1 MRVLWK
7 VMASLTAEVQ
17 ERVLEPPRQAPWRTD
32 HATLVD
38 DVLAHKSSHLVL
50 AVIAGTAVTWLSSL
64 AWIWVLP
71 GSALT
76 YILFSLA
83 PDYWFYRLTR
93 QGSYRRALHVAR
105 RAESS
110 SNPTEAIIWRFNRT
124 TCHIVLGEFEEARRI
139 LDGMAEM
146 KQLTGISVDLNL
158 ATLYIRALEPERALE
173 ILERIAPRPRTRPE
187 NYVFHSDRAIAALM
201 TGNLPR
207 ALEEIDR
214 ASVAERLPRLNAYC
228 LLLKSVMLLEARRP
242 VTEITEVHDRA
253 LALLAGS
260 DDRPWPSVMVNRAR
274 FQLDVR
280 GDSQT
285 AMDLL
290 VDVFEREHEL
300 GGYDRAQF
308 HYLLARCYQQAG
320 LWADA
325 AVVLE
330 RADDLRVPA
339 ILRPRFAALHH
350 AQRERRTDEDL
361 RLAPGGA

>member
-1 MRVLWK
+1 
-7 VMASLTAEVQ
+7 MATVTAEVQ
-17 ERVLEPPRQAPWRTD
+17 ERVLEPPRRGTWRVD

-50 AVIAGTAVTWLSSL
+50 AVIAGALTTWITSL

-71 GSALT
+71 GSALS

-110 SNPTEAIIWRFNRT
+110 SNPTEAVIWRFNRT
-124 TCHIVLGEFEEARRI
+124 TCHIVLGEFEEALRI
-139 LDGMAEM
+139 LDGMADSQ
-146 KQLTGISVDLNL
+146 QLTGISVDLNL

-187 NYVFHSDRAIAALM
+187 GYVFHSDRAIASLM
-201 TGNLPR
+201 IGDLGR
-207 ALEEIDR
+207 ALEEIDLA
-214 ASVAERLPRLNAYC
+214 ASAERLPRLHAYC
-228 LLLKSVMLLEARRP
+228 LLLKSVMLLESRRT
-242 VTEITEVHDRA
+242 VTEITAVHDEA
-253 LALLAGS
+253 LRLLAGE

-274 FQLDVR
+274 IQLDAL
-280 GDSQT
+280 GDGQK

-320 LWADA
+320 LWSDA
-325 AVVLE
+325 AGVLE
-330 RADDLRVPA
+330 RAGGLRVPP
-339 ILRPRFAALHH
+339 ILRPRFAALQH
-350 AQRERRTDEDL
+350 AQRERRTVEDL
-361 RLAPGGA
+361 RIAPAPGGP